1 MTKMNGAQAALK
13 CLVAEGVEVVFGY
26 PGGQAIEL
34 FDTDLATLEAS
45 GFIDDLNALVASY
58 ESKYSSNGKPG
69 TPPYIL
75 NFDSVVYDD
84 GEYESAYDAITYSVC
99 TDKNYEKTDY
109 TCDLGNVVIVTYSN
123 GTDSVTFILN
133 YNIYEV
139 EVRLE
144 SGEVITLGKYEYKEI

>member
-1 MTKMNGAQAALK
+1 MIGNPVNKGRGIKLNIDVDALVAQAIK
-13 CLVAEGVEVVFGY
+13 
-26 PGGQAIEL
+26 L

-58 ESKYSSNGKPG
+58 ESKYSSHGKPG
-69 TPPYIL
+69 TPPYTL

-109 TCDLGNVVIVTYSN
+109 TCDLGNVVMVTYSN